1 MIVRTYFGSNL
12 RWDGEEYGDGRHP
25 DLPWGYWLTSAG
37 DVHGEPPL
45 VDEEGKQWGSVREAF
60 WSGRLGLPEF
70 HYRWVDAVLG
80 FMMSYLAIYDSRFVD
95 RQECVRD
102 IFLGDGHLE
111 QFFSAFMVAAGLMH
125 RQHELTGE
133 GHAVLLMLIATRSL
147 DESEDELGLDWISA
161 NRALISHADRKKA
174 ADLVTEREIVASR
187 MKHRFAADSIDG
199 YPMVKLISFK
209 ITNEIPLRST
219 IWSMSW
225 EDGDQHARDR
235 FYLWLL
241 ERIDR
246 WDVWTAMVEQHG
258 TRALTEHLMKLAFV
272 DRFTETASAA
282 ACAV

>member
-1 MIVRTYFGSNL
+1 MVRTYFGSGL
-12 RWDGEEYGDGRHP
+12 RWDGEEYGEGRHP

-45 VDEEGKQWGSVREAF
+45 VDEEGNHWSSVREAF

-80 FMMSYLAIYDSRFVD
+80 FMMSYLAIHDSRFVD
-95 RQECVRD
+95 GQERVRD
-102 IFLGDGHLE
+102 IFRGDGHLE
-111 QFFSAFMVAAGLMH
+111 QFFAAYMVAAGLMH

-133 GHAVLLMLIATRSL
+133 GRAVLLMLIATRSL

-161 NRALISHADRKKA
+161 NRALVSRADREMA
-174 ADLVTEREIVASR
+174 ADLVKQREMAASR
-187 MKHRFAADSIDG
+187 MKHRFAADTIDG
-199 YPMVKLISFK
+199 DPMVKLISFK

-225 EDGDQHARDR
+225 EDGDRHARDR

-241 ERIDR
+241 KRIDR
-246 WDVWTAMVEQHG
+246 WDAWTKMVEDNG
-258 TRALTEHLMKLAFV
+258 TRALTEHLMKLAFA
-272 DRFTETASAA
+272 DRQGGAEFTDGEPS
-282 ACAV
+282 

>member
-1 MIVRTYFGSNL
+1 MVRTYFGSSL
-12 RWDGEEYGDGRHP
+12 RWDGEEYGEGRHP

-45 VDEEGKQWGSVREAF
+45 VDEEGNHWGSVREAF
-60 WSGRLGLPEF
+60 WSGRLGLPDF

-95 RQECVRD
+95 GHERVRD
-102 IFLGDGHLE
+102 IFHGDGHLE
-111 QFFSAFMVAAGLMH
+111 QFFAAYMVAAGLMH
-125 RQHELTGE
+125 RQHELTVE
-133 GHAVLLMLIATRSL
+133 GRAVLLMLIATRSF

-161 NRALISHADRKKA
+161 NRALVSRADREKA
-174 ADLVTEREIVASR
+174 ADQVREREIVASR
-187 MKHRFAADSIDG
+187 MRNRFAADQING
-199 YPMVKLISFK
+199 CPVIKLIRFK

-225 EDGDQHARDR
+225 DDGDRHARDR

-246 WDVWTAMVEQHG
+246 WDAWARLVEKHG
-258 TRALTEHLMKLAFV
+258 TRALTEHLMKLVFAG
-272 DRFTETASAA
+272 RLGRAEFTNGEPS
-282 ACAV
+282 